1 MRGCCVGIGHLLL
14 LRSAV
19 AHAVEVAKHQV
30 KACHVVLEASSNA
43 APVVITRMH
52 QSTLSRT
59 ALSVQGNFYSDVFPM
74 PDLADDKRRQYVALV
89 KRGGQSFYIQLTN
102 TSLLA
107 VIHLLY
113 VYIIIYLGGPE
124 SLLCFP
130 SNLKQLVRMVVH

>member
-1 MRGCCVGIGHLLL
+1 MELGICCCCSDLLL
-14 LRSAV
+14 LMLS
-19 AHAVEVAKHQV
+19 EVAKHQV

-43 APVVITRMH
+43 APVVITSMH

-59 ALSVQGNFYSDVFPM
+59 ALSVQGNFYTDVFPM

-107 VIHLLY
+107 VMYLMHD
-113 VYIIIYLGGPE
+113 YIITYLGGPE

-130 SNLKQLVRMVVH
+130 CNLKQLVRMAVH

>member
-1 MRGCCVGIGHLLL
+1 MELGICCCCCSDLLL
-14 LRSAV
+14 LMLS
-19 AHAVEVAKHQV
+19 EVAKHQV

-43 APVVITRMH
+43 APVVITSMH

-107 VIHLLY
+107 VMYLMHD
-113 VYIIIYLGGPE
+113 YIITYLGGPE

-130 SNLKQLVRMVVH
+130 CNLKQLVRMVVH